1 MHVVICEDEPNIAEA
16 LKHKLTK
23 KYDDLMIDIFTSG
36 EKLMSAFKTI
46 AGSGNKPLSASSR
59 KKKCFCDLLI
69 LDVMMPVKDGFAVA
83 KEVRRL
89 DKRVPI
95 IFLTAKSLEADK
107 LKGFEIGADDYITKP
122 FSMNEL
128 LARINATIRRSF
140 DENKPENNIFN
151 IGKFVFDHSRQ
162 TLTIDGEERHL
173 TSKECELMRVFALN
187 FNQIVD
193 RTTTLQK
200 IWKTDSIFAARSMDV
215 YITKLRKYLSADPSL
230 QIINVHGVGFKL
242 TQQ

>member
-1 MHVVICEDEPNIAEA
+1 MNLGIKLLVAEDDPNLGTI
-16 LKHKLTK
+16 LKAYLSQKGFTVNLVT
-23 KYDDLMIDIFTSG
+23 DGQAAIDTFRNSDVD
-36 EKLMSAFKTI
+36 A
-46 AGSGNKPLSASSR
+46 
-59 KKKCFCDLLI
+59 CI
-69 LDVMMPVKDGFAVA
+69 LDVMMPLKDGFAVA

-162 TLTIDGEERHL
+162 TLTIEADERHL
-173 TSKECELMRVFALN
+173 TSKECELLRLFALN